1 MRRAASAVSKNA
13 IGGRFLVFTLIS
25 VMGQFLS
32 KMFSERFV
40 SDSVGSIARRKEIY
54 TKAFLSRKKAGLG
67 GRPLS
72 WKNENEKV

>member
-1 MRRAASAVSKNA
+1 
-13 IGGRFLVFTLIS
+13 
-25 VMGQFLS
+25 MGQFLS